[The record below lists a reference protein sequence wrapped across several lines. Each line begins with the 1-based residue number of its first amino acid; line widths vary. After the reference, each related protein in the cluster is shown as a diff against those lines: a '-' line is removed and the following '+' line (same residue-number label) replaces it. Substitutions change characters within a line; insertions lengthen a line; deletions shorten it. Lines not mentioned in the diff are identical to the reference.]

1 MPKIFSSLESQETF
15 DEIFNVTSVPFFV
28 PDFNLLSYKFDSL
41 HLNYYNEYFS
51 IDILV
56 EQNKIVE
63 HILNTFTVPFE
74 KFKTVSLPS
83 IMKKTVAPDAWSKF
97 PVKLFF
103 LLLSDQPQVL
113 VALFLSSYDSF

>member
-1 MPKIFSSLESQETF
+1 MPKIFSSLESQTTF
-15 DEIFNVTSVPFFV
+15 DEILKVTSVPFFV

-41 HLNYYNEYFS
+41 HLNYYIS